1 MKLMKYFLTLIFFA
15 QAFLGLGNEIRI
27 TDEKAHLIGEKLAYF
42 VDQSEK
48 ETATSLIF
56 KLNQFEQNENPVF
69 SKNAS
74 LGAIWFYFS
83 VQNKTN
89 AAIWMDIGNSN
100 LTAIEFYKF
109 DQQFKLL
116 AYDKGG
122 CLEQSQPF
130 FKDNF
135 TFIQPVLESQE
146 KELHHFLIRIE
157 TNLIFEV
164 PIYLGSMSEILSNRN
179 TFDYVSLVFIGAIA
193 LMFFYNL
200 SIYIVVKDKIYLYYS
215 IYLIAVFISGTY
227 LNNFPIIEILL
238 GKNIAHNFLDTYL
251 WTVFVSVGLFTIQYF
266 KLKQVDP
273 FFHKLIW
280 VFMLIFIGM
289 GIANIFIP
297 LVYIANIYVLLS
309 VIYFL
314 VCLILSYRLW
324 LRGVQGARLF
334 CIGWSFMILGVI
346 FYVLV
351 YKGYIHYNA
360 FTRNISYIGS
370 TIEILI
376 FSTAL
381 GRRITNLKLAQ
392 DKLNASLIT
401 KNQEL
406 NSINESLDSFNFH
419 VSHDLKTVLNNTIAL
434 TRMIKKYNGLNDS
447 KKVGEISEKLEK
459 LAINGNETVQSFLSI
474 GRIDSLLREDQN
486 ESIDVADE
494 ISKILEINELNNKID
509 VEIRKLEF
517 KSLRMHPKAFE
528 SLFLN
533 LFTNTI
539 KYNHESP
546 KAQIQFLIDGNNLII
561 EYRDNGIGIDLKK
574 YGNELFKPF
583 MTPGYHE
590 KQEGSGVGLYLIK
603 RIVTSYGGSISV
615 ESELGNG
622 TFFKI
627 IFNDR
632 YTFLDNPNL
641 QRN

>member
-1 MKLMKYFLTLIFFA
+1 MQT
-15 QAFLGLGNEIRI
+15 
-27 TDEKAHLIGEKLAYF
+27 
-42 VDQSEK
+42 
-48 ETATSLIF
+48 
-56 KLNQFEQNENPVF
+56 
-69 SKNAS
+69 
-74 LGAIWFYFS
+74 
-83 VQNKTN
+83 
-89 AAIWMDIGNSN
+89 SN
-100 LTAIEFYKF
+100 L
-109 DQQFKLL
+109 Q
-116 AYDKGG
+116 KG
-122 CLEQSQPF
+122 ENQPF
-130 FKDNF
+130 FNDHF
-135 TFIQPVLESQE
+135 TFIHPVLEPEE
-146 KELHHFLIRIE
+146 KGLHHFLIRIE

-179 TFDYVSLVFIGAIA
+179 TFDYVSLLFIGAIA

-215 IYLIAVFISGTY
+215 IYLITVFITGTY

-238 GKNIAHNFLDTYL
+238 GKNIAHNLLDTYL
-251 WTVFVSVGLFTIQYF
+251 WTVFVTIGLFTIQYF
-266 KLKQVDP
+266 KLKQLDP
-273 FFHKLIW
+273 FFYKLIW

-297 LVYIANIYVLLS
+297 LVYIANIYTLFS

-314 VCLILSYRLW
+314 ACLILSYRL
-324 LRGVQGARLF
+324 LIRGVQGARLF
-334 CIGWSFMILGVI
+334 CIGWSFMILGVLL
-346 FYVLV
+346 YVLV
-351 YKGYIHYNA
+351 YEGYIHYNA

-376 FSTAL
+376 FSIAL

-406 NSINESLDSFNFH
+406 NSINESLDSFNYH

-486 ESIDVADE
+486 ESIDVTDE
-494 ISKILEINELNNKID
+494 IKKILEINELTNKID
-509 VEIRKLEF
+509 VEIRKQEF

-528 SLFLN
+528 SVFLN

-539 KYNHESP
+539 KYNHQPP
-546 KAQIQFLIDGNNLII
+546 KAEIQFLIDGKNLII

-583 MTPGYHE
+583 IRAGYYE
-590 KQEGSGVGLYLIK
+590 NQEGSGVGLYLIK

-615 ESELGNG
+615 ESELGKG
-622 TFFKI
+622 SLFRI
-627 IFNDR
+627 IF
-632 YTFLDNPNL
+632 
-641 QRN
+641 

>member
-1 MKLMKYFLTLIFFA
+1 MKLMKYFLSLIFFV
-15 QAFLGLGNEIRI
+15 QACISLGNEIRI
-27 TDEKAHLIGEKLAYF
+27 TNEKAHLIGENLAYY

-48 ETATSLIF
+48 ETATSLIS
-56 KLNQFEQNENPVF
+56 KLNQFKQNENPVF

-74 LGAIWFYFS
+74 PGAIWFYFS
-83 VQNKTN
+83 VQNQTN
-89 AAIWMDIGNSN
+89 EAIWMDIGNSN
-100 LTAIEFYKF
+100 LTSIEFYKF
-109 DQQFKLL
+109 DEQFTLL
-116 AYDKGG
+116 SQSHGG
-122 CLEQSQPF
+122 CLEQNQPF
-130 FKDNF
+130 FNDHF
-135 TFIQPVLESQE
+135 TFIHPVLEPEE
-146 KELHHFLIRIE
+146 KGLHHFLIRIE
-157 TNLIFEV
+157 TSLIFEI
-164 PIYLGSMSEILSNRN
+164 PIYLGSMPEILSNRN
-179 TFDYVSLVFIGAIA
+179 TFDYVSLLFIGAIA

-200 SIYIVVKDKIYLYYS
+200 SIFIVVKDKIYLYYS
-215 IYLIAVFISGTY
+215 IYLITVFISGTY

-251 WTVFVSVGLFTIQYF
+251 WTVFVTIGLFTIQYF
-266 KLKQVDP
+266 KLKQLDP
-273 FFHKLIW
+273 FFYKFIW

-297 LVYIANIYVLLS
+297 LVYIANIYTLLS

-314 VCLILSYRLW
+314 VCLILSYRL
-324 LRGVQGARLF
+324 LIRGVQGARLF
-334 CIGWSFMILGVI
+334 CIGWSFMILGVLL
-346 FYVLV
+346 YVLV
-351 YKGYIHYNA
+351 YEGYIYYNA

-376 FSTAL
+376 FSIAL

-406 NSINESLDSFNFH
+406 NSINESLDSFNYH

-486 ESIDVADE
+486 ESIDVKDE
-494 ISKILEINELNNKID
+494 IKKILEINELTNTID
-509 VEIRKLEF
+509 VEIRKQEF

-528 SLFLN
+528 SVFLN

-539 KYNHESP
+539 KYNHQPP
-546 KAQIQFLIDGNNLII
+546 KAEIQFLIDGKNLIL

-583 MTPGYHE
+583 IRAGYHE

-615 ESELGNG
+615 ESELGTG
-622 TFFKI
+622 TLFRI
-627 IFNDR
+627 IF
-632 YTFLDNPNL
+632 
-641 QRN
+641 

>member
-1 MKLMKYFLTLIFFA
+1 MKLVKYFLTLIFFA
-15 QAFLGLGNEIRI
+15 QACLSLGNEIR
-27 TDEKAHLIGEKLAYF
+27 TTNEKAHLIGENLAYF
-42 VDQSEK
+42 VDQSEI
-48 ETATSLIF
+48 ETATSLIS

-69 SKNAS
+69 SKNS
-74 LGAIWFYFS
+74 SPGAIWFYFS
-83 VQNKTN
+83 AQNNTN
-89 AAIWMDIGNSN
+89 QGIWMNLGNSN
-100 LTAIEFYKF
+100 LTSIEFYKF
-109 DQQFKLL
+109 DEQFTLL
-116 AYDKGG
+116 SQAHGG
-122 CLEQSQPF
+122 CLEQNQPF

-135 TFIQPVLESQE
+135 TFIHPLLEPEE

-164 PIYLGSMSEILSNRN
+164 PIYLGSMSEILANRN
-179 TFDYVSLVFIGAIA
+179 TFDYVSLLFIGAIA

-215 IYLIAVFISGTY
+215 IYLVAVFITGTY

-251 WTVFVSVGLFTIQYF
+251 WTVFVTVGLFTIQYF

-273 FFHKLIW
+273 FFFKLIW

-297 LVYIANIYVLLS
+297 LVYIANIYTLIS

-314 VCLILSYRLW
+314 TCLILSYRLW
-324 LRGVQGARLF
+324 IRGVQGARLF
-334 CIGWSFMILGVI
+334 CIGWSFMIMGVI
-346 FYVLV
+346 LYVLV
-351 YKGYIHYNA
+351 YEGYIYYNA

-376 FSTAL
+376 FSIAL

-406 NSINESLDSFNFH
+406 NAINESLDSFNYH
-419 VSHDLKTVLNNTIAL
+419 VSHDLKTVLNNSIAL

-447 KKVGEISEKLEK
+447 QKVGEISEKLEK

-494 ISKILEINELNNKID
+494 INKILEINELTNTID
-509 VEIRKLEF
+509 VEIRKQEF

-528 SLFLN
+528 SVFLN

-539 KYNHESP
+539 KYNTEPP
-546 KAQIQFLIDGNNLII
+546 KAEIQFLIDGKNLII

-574 YGNELFKPF
+574 YGGELFKPF
-583 MTPGYHE
+583 IRAGHHE
-590 KQEGSGVGLYLIK
+590 NQEGSGVGLYLIK

-615 ESELGNG
+615 ESELGKG
-622 TFFKI
+622 TLFRI
-627 IFNDR
+627 IF
-632 YTFLDNPNL
+632 
-641 QRN
+641 

>member
-1 MKLMKYFLTLIFFA
+1 MKLLKYFLMLIFFA
-15 QAFLGLGNEIRI
+15 QAYLCLGNEIRI
-27 TDEKAHLIGEKLAYF
+27 TNEKAHLIGENLAYY

-48 ETATSLIF
+48 ETATSLIS

-74 LGAIWFYFS
+74 PGAIWFYFS
-83 VQNKTN
+83 VQNNTN
-89 AAIWMDIGNSN
+89 QGIWMDIGNSN

-109 DQQFKLL
+109 DQQFNLL
-116 AYDKGG
+116 SQAKGG
-122 CLEQSQPF
+122 CLEQNQPF

-135 TFIQPVLESQE
+135 TFIHPVLEPEE
-146 KELHHFLIRIE
+146 KEFHHFLIRIE

-164 PIYLGSMSEILSNRN
+164 PIYLGSMSEILANRN
-179 TFDYVSLVFIGAIA
+179 TFDYVSLLFIGAIA

-215 IYLIAVFISGTY
+215 IYLITVFITGTY

-251 WTVFVSVGLFTIQYF
+251 WTVFVTVGLFTIQYF

-273 FFHKLIW
+273 FFYKLIW

-289 GIANIFIP
+289 GIANLFIP
-297 LVYIANIYVLLS
+297 LVYIANIYTLLS

-314 VCLILSYRLW
+314 ACLILSYRLW
-324 LRGVQGARLF
+324 IRGVQGARLF
-334 CIGWSFMILGVI
+334 CIGWSFMILGVLL
-346 FYVLV
+346 YVLV
-351 YKGYIHYNA
+351 YEGYIHYNA

-376 FSTAL
+376 FSIAL

-406 NSINESLDSFNFH
+406 NSINESLDSFNYH

-486 ESIDVADE
+486 ESIDVTDE
-494 ISKILEINELNNKID
+494 IKKILEINELTNKID
-509 VEIRKLEF
+509 VEIRKQEF

-528 SLFLN
+528 SVFLN

-539 KYNHESP
+539 KYNHQPP
-546 KAQIQFLIDGNNLII
+546 KAEIQFLIDGKNLIL

-583 MTPGYHE
+583 IRAGYHE
-590 KQEGSGVGLYLIK
+590 NQEGSGVGLYLIK

-615 ESELGNG
+615 ESELGKG
-622 TFFKI
+622 SLFRI
-627 IFNDR
+627 IF
-632 YTFLDNPNL
+632 
-641 QRN
+641 